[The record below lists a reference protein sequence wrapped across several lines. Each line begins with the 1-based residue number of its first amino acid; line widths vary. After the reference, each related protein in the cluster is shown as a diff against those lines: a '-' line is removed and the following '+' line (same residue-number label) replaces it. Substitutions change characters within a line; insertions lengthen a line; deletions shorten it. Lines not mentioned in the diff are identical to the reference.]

1 MDKPILVIGDLHL
14 KLSNLETAG
23 LFFDFVDETIKNE
36 KVKTVIFLGDAYDGK
51 AIIHADV
58 QTFFIEKIKRLSA
71 CKIYIII
78 GNHDFSSTNLGN
90 SSLTPLDLFENVT
103 TVSECFVDGKC
114 AMIAYGKPSD
124 IEATLQRPEI
134 RGKLVFGHFAVNGF
148 MYGPKIVDDGVD
160 PKFLTGP
167 AILGHIHTPC
177 DKGSICYLG
186 SPWSHSFGEA
196 NQNKRLLLISDNG
209 NKMIEMG
216 DRLPRHVTFKWDGD
230 SSSKSARQSDFCR
243 VVDVPLTCRDE
254 AKKTFEGFNV
264 SFEFLP
270 ELNNDVRIDATKSYD
285 VILKEYIDKN
295 LGGSK
300 VTKLDKE
307 KLYLLG
313 KAYLEVK

>member
-148 MYGPKIVDDGVD
+148 MYGPKIVDDGID

-196 NQNKRLLLISDNG
+196 NQNKRLLLISDSG
-209 NKMIEMG
+209 NKMIEMK
-216 DRLPRHVTFKWDGD
+216 DRLPKHITVDWKYKGISITNEGDFVRITNIPLCDRETAKINFVNFK
-230 SSSKSARQSDFCR
+230 
-243 VVDVPLTCRDE
+243 
-254 AKKTFEGFNV
+254 NV

-270 ELNNDVRIDATKSYD
+270 EVNNDVRIDATKSYD
-285 VILKEYIDKN
+285 AILKEYIDKN

-313 KAYLEVK
+313 KRYLGV